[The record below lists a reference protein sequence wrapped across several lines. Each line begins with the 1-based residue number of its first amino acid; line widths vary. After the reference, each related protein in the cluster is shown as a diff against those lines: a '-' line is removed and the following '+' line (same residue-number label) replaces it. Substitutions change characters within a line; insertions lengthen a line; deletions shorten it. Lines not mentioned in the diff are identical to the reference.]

1 MSMDARPA
9 QGERRVRRELE
20 DSLRRNEGQRPRT
33 EGVRNCQSQRIR
45 GRLHLNLGQE
55 ATSTAN
61 TTVPEGSDEG
71 EDVQVRRASRRRQ
84 KYLRARRSG
93 R

>member
-20 DSLRRNEGQRPRT
+20 DSLRRNEGQRLRT
-33 EGVRNCQSQRIR
+33 EGVRNCQSPRIR

-61 TTVPEGSDEG
+61 TTVSEGSDEG

-84 KYLRARRSG
+84 KYLRARRSVM
-93 R
+93 